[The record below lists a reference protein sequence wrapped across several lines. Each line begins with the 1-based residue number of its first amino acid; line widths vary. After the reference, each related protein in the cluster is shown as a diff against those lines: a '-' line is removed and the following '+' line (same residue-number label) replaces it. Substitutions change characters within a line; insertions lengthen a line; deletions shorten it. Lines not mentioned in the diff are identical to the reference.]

1 MIFVTTGTCEPFDRL
16 LRNVDALGL
25 EEDLVVQHGV
35 SAVRPA
41 RALCIE
47 FLPFDD
53 LVEYVKA
60 ARVVITHAGVGS
72 ILVSLANG
80 KHPIV
85 VPRLR
90 EHGDAVDDHQLPL
103 AERLA
108 GAGLVSVAYDERTLR
123 ETLAALPPSSAA
135 SPRADRALV
144 SDLGSYLRLHARR
157 AVAA

>member
-16 LRNVDALGL
+16 LENVDALGL
-25 EEDLVVQHGV
+25 DEELVVQHGI
-35 SAVRPA
+35 SSVRPA
-41 RALCIE
+41 GARCIE
-47 FLPFDD
+47 FLAFDD
-53 LVEYVKA
+53 LVEYVRA

-108 GAGLVSVAYDERTLR
+108 DAGFVSVAYDEQTLR
-123 ETLAALPPSSAA
+123 AALAALPQSSVA
-135 SPRADRALV
+135 SPRADPALV
-144 SDLGSYLRLHARR
+144 SDLGSYLRLHAR